1 MPSSRTIVAAIL
13 FAFALASF
21 GISYLQ
27 FHERGTLF
35 NNAYLYAS
43 KDERKRMNKKPYFR
57 QSAIVFSG
65 IGGIFLLNALQI
77 MIQKDW
83 VFYVVIGLA
92 ILLLVYAIKSTIDLN
107 QIK

>member
-1 MPSSRTIVAAIL
+1 MPSSRTIVAGIL
-13 FAFALASF
+13 LAFALASF
-21 GISYLQ
+21 WISYLQ

-43 KDERKRMNKKPYFR
+43 KEERKRMNKKPHYR

-65 IGGIFLLNALQI
+65 IGVIFLLNAIQS
-77 MIQKDW
+77 MIQSDW
-83 VFYVVIGLA
+83 IFYFVIVLV
-92 ILLLVYAIKSTIDLN
+92 LLLLAYAIKSTIDLN